1 MRRSAADLLKTKHR
15 QPSRRRS
22 LSPSHRIHW
31 HPPKQ
36 PAPPAPFRAKQR
48 WVVPWRGCPV
58 LKEWWGTDGHLA
70 DVIEMTGSGHIE
82 FAEIQC
88 QCVCVCQFTPCLVES
103 FLVWFTGGILLSCF
117 SGHKRIVLGMEV
129 NSLEKWVSLSGFST
143 GWTASAQCTWSFQK
157 GYVAVCWYWCPW
169 ECCNIAGTLC
179 THCSTLA
186 PESSGSGLQLGSQP
200 GSSNNISV
208 LTAST
213 RCSVQT

>member
-1 MRRSAADLLKTKHR
+1 MDILQMWLKWPALAISNLRRYNVS
-15 QPSRRRS
+15 
-22 LSPSHRIHW
+22 
-31 HPPKQ
+31 
-36 PAPPAPFRAKQR
+36 
-48 WVVPWRGCPV
+48 
-58 LKEWWGTDGHLA
+58 
-70 DVIEMTGSGHIE
+70 
-82 FAEIQC
+82 
-88 QCVCVCQFTPCLVES
+88 VCVCQFTPCLVES